1 LRLGLRLP
9 AWEGPFF
16 YPASFDARASDY
28 WNTVMKF
35 DHNPKAADISA
46 LKEIIAGTSADP
58 LTVKQLVN
66 SDLVEEL
73 NGTAILTDKGIQIAI
88 RLMTDAAEEKSVDA

>member
-1 LRLGLRLP
+1 MQLGMKQNRRWPSRLGLRLP
-9 AWEGPFF
+9 ASEGPFF

-35 DHNPKAADISA
+35 DDNSRAADISA

-66 SDLVEEL
+66 SDWSK
-73 NGTAILTDKGIQIAI
+73 N
-88 RLMTDAAEEKSVDA
+88 